1 MDTNLLSPESI
12 AQKCSRK
19 HIQFVIEDLVHIIK
33 MQEHLAERV
42 MMLNPNCNS
51 IGYGM
56 LRSLQSLADQII
68 ERAHHSVR

>member
-1 MDTNLLSPESI
+1 
-12 AQKCSRK
+12 
-19 HIQFVIEDLVHIIK
+19 VIEELVSIVK

-56 LRSLQSLADQII
+56 LRSLQSLADDII
-68 ERAHHSVR
+68 EKTQHSVR

>member
-1 MDTNLLSPESI
+1 MDSNLISPEAI

-19 HIQFVIEDLVHIIK
+19 HIQSVIEELVSIVK

-56 LRSLQSLADQII
+56 LRSLQSLADDII
-68 ERAHHSVR
+68 EKTHHSVR

>member
-1 MDTNLLSPESI
+1 MDSNLISPEAI
-12 AQKCSRK
+12 AQECSRK
-19 HIQFVIEDLVHIIK
+19 HIQSVIEDLVHIIK

-56 LRSLQSLADQII
+56 LRSLQSLADDII
-68 ERAHHSVR
+68 EKTHHLGR